1 MDPDSPIA
9 EDKDMAQEKKRM
21 MITGVSG
28 LLGNNLAYYF
38 RDRYDIL
45 GLYNAHPVRIPGVGT
60 ERCDLLDRKSVKD
73 RIVEYAPH
81 ILIHCASLTNIDECE
96 RNKALARK
104 IHVSAT
110 RDIVESLKDR
120 DMKLIYI
127 STDAVND
134 GGRGHFSEE
143 THGLEPKNQYGITK
157 LEGEQEVLRKEGA
170 LVFRTNIFGWNIQ
183 DKRSLGEWVLQELRA
198 GKGIKGFQDAR
209 FSTIYTME
217 LAYVIDLAIEGNLV
231 GVFNCGASDACSK
244 YAFAQKIA
252 EHFGLDKSLITPIS
266 IDDGPFEGKRGKDL
280 SLDVSRLENALGY
293 ALPSIDYSVERF
305 YRDFMIGL
313 PERIGWEVKETR
325 EENSEIPYARQWLDR
340 DDIEAVSAVLSSP
353 LITTGPKVQE
363 FERAVADFCSARYA
377 VAVNSG
383 TSALHMACL
392 ATGIGEGDEVI
403 TSPNTFVASA
413 NCAVYCGAIP
423 VFADIDEKTYNI
435 SPAEIEK
442 KITERTKAVI
452 PVHFAGQSCDMERI
466 SGIVKEAE
474 KRYGHRIFIIEDACH
489 ALGSKYR
496 GREVGSCTYS
506 DMAVMSFHPVKH
518 ITTGEGGI
526 VLANDEA
533 TFEKLIKLRSHG
545 ITSSPAEFEYKDI
558 AAEQTPK
565 GDSPWKNPWW
575 YYEQQEL
582 GFNYRIT
589 DIQGALGIS
598 QLKKLEKFR
607 RQRRKIV
614 NLYNAAFQGLAHV
627 QSPFESEDCDSN
639 FHLYVLLIEFAK
651 AGMDRPRFIIE
662 LKKRGIQTQVHYIPV
677 HTQPFYQ
684 KHFGTKWDDCPKAE
698 HYYQKCLS
706 IPLFPAMSDRDAQRV
721 IGEIRQLTGEG
732 E

>member
-1 MDPDSPIA
+1 
-9 EDKDMAQEKKRM
+9 
-21 MITGVSG
+21 
-28 LLGNNLAYYF
+28 
-38 RDRYDIL
+38 
-45 GLYNAHPVRIPGVGT
+45 
-60 ERCDLLDRKSVKD
+60 
-73 RIVEYAPH
+73 
-81 ILIHCASLTNIDECE
+81 ECE

-110 RDIVESLKDR
+110 RDIVEALQDR
-120 DMKLIYI
+120 DIKLIYI
-127 STDAVND
+127 STDAVYD

-143 THGLEPKNQYGITK
+143 TDGLDPKNQYGITK

-170 LVFRTNIFGWNIQ
+170 LILRTNIFGWNIQ
-183 DKRSLGEWVLQELRA
+183 NKRSLGEWVLQELTA

-217 LAYVIDLAIEGNLV
+217 LAHVIDLAIERNLA
-231 GVFNCGASDACSK
+231 GVFNCGASDVCSK

-252 EHFGLDKSLITPIS
+252 GHFGLDKTLITPIS

-280 SLDVSRLENALGY
+280 SLDVSKLENALGY

-313 PERIGWEVKETR
+313 PERIGREVKETR
-325 EENSEIPYARQWLDR
+325 EENREIPYGRQWIDR

-363 FERAVADFCSARYA
+363 FEKAVADFCGARYGI
-377 VAVNSG
+377 AVNSG

-392 ATGIGEGDEVI
+392 AAGIGHGDEVI

-423 VFADIDEKTYNI
+423 VFADIGEKTYNI

-442 KITERTKAVI
+442 KITEKTKAVI
-452 PVHFAGQSCDMERI
+452 PVHFAGQSCDMQRI

-526 VLANDEA
+526 VLSNDEA
-533 TFEKLIKLRSHG
+533 ISKKLRKLRSHG
-545 ITSSPAEFEYKDI
+545 ITSSLSEFEYKDI
-558 AAEQTPK
+558 AAKQTPK
-565 GDSPWKNPWW
+565 GYAPGKNPWW

-598 QLKKLEKFR
+598 QLKKLERFR
-607 RQRRKIV
+607 RRRRIIV
-614 NLYNAAFQGLAHV
+614 DRYNEAFGGMEYLQT
-627 QSPFESEDCDSN
+627 PFESEDCDSN
-639 FHLYVLLIEFAK
+639 FHLYVLLFDFEEM
-651 AGMDRPRFIIE
+651 GLERPQFIIE
-662 LKKRGIQTQVHYIPV
+662 LKKRGIQSQVHYIPV
-677 HTQPFYQ
+677 HTQPFFQ
-684 KHFGTKWDDCPKAE
+684 KRFSTKWGDYPKAE
-698 HYYQKCLS
+698 NYYRRCLS
-706 IPLFPAMSDRDAQRV
+706 IPLFSAMTHSEANRV
-721 IGEIRQLTGEG
+721 IQSIGQLVQESDGQG
-732 E
+732 NA